1 MKATVDKNG
10 LKARSAALCDE
21 EGSAVAEFV
30 LLALPLFLPALLF
43 FITLAN
49 SINSEMEASMLA
61 RQAVTAFVSGQDDVQ
76 AHSRVRILL
85 NEYEKLNN
93 QSIRKTIQENNI
105 NNLQNSTDER
115 ISYLV
120 DCEANPCIAP
130 GAKVQ
135 LTLYLEYSVEDR
147 IDAINITAT
156 KINEDRRAIASASA
170 YVDKWR

>member
-10 LKARSAALCDE
+10 LKAREAALCDE

-61 RQAVTAFVSGQDDVQ
+61 RQAVSAFVSGQDDGR
-76 AHSRVRILL
+76 AHSRVRLL
-85 NEYEKLNN
+85 LKEYEKLYY
-93 QSIRKTIQENNI
+93 QEIRTKIEENNF
-105 NNLQNSTDER
+105 NNPHNSTDQR
-115 ISYLV
+115 ISYVV

-130 GAKVQ
+130 GVKVQ
-135 LTLYLEYSVEDR
+135 LTLYLEYSVENK
-147 IDAINITAT
+147 IAAIN
-156 KINEDRRAIASASA
+156 KSPSRINGDRRAIASATA

>member
-10 LKARSAALCDE
+10 LKAREAALCDE

-61 RQAVTAFVSGQDDVQ
+61 RQAVSAFVSGQDDGQ
-76 AHSRVRILL
+76 AHSRVRLL
-85 NEYEKLNN
+85 LKEYEKLNY
-93 QSIRKTIQENNI
+93 QEIRTTVEENNLK
-105 NNLQNSTDER
+105 NLQNSTDGR
-115 ISYLV
+115 ISYVV
-120 DCEANPCIAP
+120 DCEAKPCITP

-135 LTLYLEYSVEDR
+135 LTLYLEYSVANK
-147 IDAINITAT
+147 IAAINKSPAI
-156 KINEDRRAIASASA
+156 INGDRRAIASATA

>member
-1 MKATVDKNG
+1 MAVYKNG
-10 LKARSAALCDE
+10 LKAREAALCDE

-61 RQAVTAFVSGQDDVQ
+61 RQAVSAFVSGQDDGQ
-76 AHSRVRILL
+76 AHSRVRLL
-85 NEYEKLNN
+85 LKEYEKLYY
-93 QSIRKTIQENNI
+93 QEIRTKIEENNF
-105 NNLQNSTDER
+105 NNPHNSTDQR
-115 ISYLV
+115 ISYVV

-130 GAKVQ
+130 GVKVQ
-135 LTLYLEYSVEDR
+135 LTLYLEYSVENK
-147 IDAINITAT
+147 IAAIN
-156 KINEDRRAIASASA
+156 KSPSRINGDRRAIASATA

>member
-1 MKATVDKNG
+1 MKALVNRNG
-10 LKARSAALCDE
+10 IKARDTALCDE

-43 FITLAN
+43 FIALAH

-61 RQAVTAFVSGQDDVQ
+61 RQAVSAFVSGRDDSQ
-76 AHSRVRILL
+76 AHSRVRLLL

-93 QSIRKTIQENNI
+93 QDIRRTIEENNFKVP
-105 NNLQNSTDER
+105 QNSTDER

-130 GAKVQ
+130 GAKVR
-135 LTLYLEYSVEDR
+135 LTLYLEYSVANKIDSINRSPSR
-147 IDAINITAT
+147 ING
-156 KINEDRRAIASASA
+156 ERRAIASADG